1 MKRIFAIFAV
11 LALVSGMAMAQPSMN
26 GSKGLIWTVDPGNA
40 GPMNYAIG
48 VNGVYMMHDSTV
60 YPGKYTYMGIMP
72 GGYFSINDKF
82 ELSLAAN
89 YQMLK
94 YTVGTTD
101 YNYNGLLDT
110 RFGVKYSWKASDMF
124 CLGVYAGYDIPTT
137 SDTLKYGATSSA
149 YKYTGMVHA
158 LLIPGFDFGA
168 AKLNLNVGLDYNLNK
183 EPDFATADTTD
194 SKAIYPN
201 MTIPM
206 GIAFSY
212 NAGMFKPFVEFTT
225 SLEMDTNKYGTDLKA
240 RSFMNYN
247 TFVTPGVQVCF
258 PFGMSLT
265 AGFSYNLI
273 DTAKGIASKGG
284 AGNPDWIGHF
294 GLAYAPVKTAGP
306 KVAPTASISGKVTDA
321 KGKGL
326 AATITAGGLTA
337 NTDPAT
343 GVYTLAGLPIT
354 KAPMEI
360 KADAKLYIAK
370 SASVILT
377 KKNKKTPAVQD
388 FALDLKP
395 IPMGAAKGMVKDAMG
410 APVEASIA
418 FAGPKAETAKVVAGA
433 YNANLQVGNYTA
445 TVTAAGYFD
454 KMANITI
461 TEKGTA
467 MNDFAML
474 KKGAVV
480 PVEVVWTA
488 ANKAM
493 IKTVNVGSLI
503 KMIQDNPKAKVV
515 ITANVD
521 RVGGKKMN
529 QTLATQRADAIRAE
543 LVKANIDAARI
554 TTVGQLVTPA
564 GKTNAARALNTKVE
578 VSFVE

>member
-1 MKRIFAIFAV
+1 MKRIFAMFAV
-11 LALVSGMAMAQPSMN
+11 VALMAGMAMAQPSMY
-26 GSKGLIWTVDPGNA
+26 GSKGLIWTIDPGNA

-48 VNGVYMMHDSTV
+48 VNGTMIMKDSANPYNTKYMNI
-60 YPGKYTYMGIMP
+60 GILP
-72 GGYFSINDKF
+72 GGYFSINDMF
-82 ELSLAAN
+82 EISVAAN
-89 YQMLK
+89 YNMQTWQPASGDVK
-94 YTVGTTD
+94 
-101 YNYNGLLDT
+101 YNGLMDT
-110 RFGVKYSWKASDMF
+110 RVGLKYSWKASDMF
-124 CLGVYAGYDIPTT
+124 CLGVYAGYDIPTLA
-137 SDTLKYGATSSA
+137 DTLNPFAALTD
-149 YKYTGMVHA
+149 YKHNGMIHA
-158 LLIPGFDFGA
+158 LVIPGFNFGA
-168 AKLNLNVGLDYNLNK
+168 ASLNLNVGLDYTLDK
-183 EPDFATADTTD
+183 YMVLDTNRVYPTM
-194 SKAIYPN
+194 AIP
-201 MTIPM
+201 I
-206 GIAFSY
+206 GLGFSY
-212 NAGMFKPFVEFTT
+212 KVNDMFKPFVEFTT
-225 SLEMDTNKYGTDLKA
+225 GMALDSNKYPLGSPDAKS

-273 DTAKGIASKGG
+273 DTADGIASKGLPE
-284 AGNPDWIGHF
+284 NPDWIAHF

-306 KVAPTASISGKVTDA
+306 KVAPTGSISGKVTDA

-343 GVYTLAGLPIT
+343 GAYTLAGLPIT
-354 KAPMEI
+354 KTPMEI

-388 FALDLKP
+388 FALELKP

-433 YNANLQVGNYTA
+433 YNVNLQVGNYTA
-445 TVTAAGYFD
+445 TVTAPGYFD
-454 KMANITI
+454 KMATIAI

-480 PVEVVWTA
+480 PAEVVWTA

-493 IKTVNVGSLI
+493 IKTANVEALV
-503 KMIQDNPKAKVV
+503 KMIQDNPKAK
-515 ITANVD
+515 ITVTAYVD

-529 QTLATQRADAIRAE
+529 QKLATDRADAIRAE

-554 TTVGQLVTPA
+554 TTVGQLVVPA
-564 GKTNAARALNTKVE
+564 GKTKAAREANTKVE

>member
-1 MKRIFAIFAV
+1 
-11 LALVSGMAMAQPSMN
+11 L
-26 GSKGLIWTVDPGNA
+26 W
-40 GPMNYAIG
+40 
-48 VNGVYMMHDSTV
+48 
-60 YPGKYTYMGIMP
+60 
-72 GGYFSINDKF
+72 
-82 ELSLAAN
+82 
-89 YQMLK
+89 
-94 YTVGTTD
+94 
-101 YNYNGLLDT
+101 
-110 RFGVKYSWKASDMF
+110 
-124 CLGVYAGYDIPTT
+124 
-137 SDTLKYGATSSA
+137 
-149 YKYTGMVHA
+149 
-158 LLIPGFDFGA
+158 
-168 AKLNLNVGLDYNLNK
+168 
-183 EPDFATADTTD
+183 
-194 SKAIYPN
+194 
-201 MTIPM
+201 
-206 GIAFSY
+206 
-212 NAGMFKPFVEFTT
+212 
-225 SLEMDTNKYGTDLKA
+225 
-240 RSFMNYN
+240 
-247 TFVTPGVQVCF
+247 VTPGVRVSF
-258 PFGMSLT
+258 PFGMHID
-265 AGFSYNLI
+265 AAFDYNLQTKDSTLPWLTRQQDWQI
-273 DTAKGIASKGG
+273 IA
-284 AGNPDWIGHF
+284 
-294 GLAYAPVKTAGP
+294 GLSYAPVKTAGP

-343 GVYTLAGLPIT
+343 GAYTLAGLPIT

-360 KADAKLYIAK
+360 KADAKLYIVK
-370 SASVILT
+370 SASIILT

-454 KMANITI
+454 KMATIAI

-493 IKTVNVGSLI
+493 IKTVNVEALV

-543 LVKANIDAARI
+543 LVKATIDAARI

>member
-1 MKRIFAIFAV
+1 MKRIFAMFAV
-11 LALVSGMAMAQPSMN
+11 VALMAGMAMAQPSIY
-26 GSKGLIWTVDPGNA
+26 GSKGLIWTIDPGNA
-40 GPMNYAIG
+40 GPMNYGVG
-48 VNGVYMMHDSTV
+48 VNGAVMMSDSTLFTYKSMSITV
-60 YPGKYTYMGIMP
+60 LPGI
-72 GGYFSINDKF
+72 YFSISDMF
-82 ELSLAAN
+82 ELSVAPA
-89 YQMLK
+89 YQMTTT
-94 YTVGTTD
+94 TVAGTD
-101 YNYNGLLDT
+101 YKNNGLLDT
-110 RFGVKYSWKASDMF
+110 RVGVKYSQKFSDLF
-124 CLGVYAGYDIPTT
+124 CLGVYAGYDVPTLA
-137 SDTLKYGATSSA
+137 DTFKFGATGSA
-149 YKYTGMVHA
+149 YKYTGVVHGV
-158 LLIPGFDFGA
+158 LIPGFNFGA
-168 AKLNLNVGLDYNLNK
+168 ANLNLNVGVDYSLNK
-183 EPDFATADTTD
+183 VPDGATVDTTD
-194 SKAIYPN
+194 SKAVYPN
-201 MTIPM
+201 MVIPY
-206 GIAFSY
+206 GLGFSY
-212 NAGMFKPFVEFTT
+212 KVNDMFTPFVEA
-225 SLEMDTNKYGTDLKA
+225 SGSYAMDTNKYGTDAKT
-240 RSFMNYN
+240 RGFMNYDM
-247 TFVTPGVQVCF
+247 FVTPGLRMSF
-258 PFGMSLT
+258 PMGLHIT

-273 DTAKGIASKGG
+273 DTVKGIAAK
-284 AGNPDWIGHF
+284 PYPWIGHF

-354 KAPMEI
+354 KAPVEI

-388 FALDLKP
+388 FALELKP
-395 IPMGAAKGMVKDAMG
+395 IPMGAAKGMVKDAAG
-410 APVEASIA
+410 PVEATIA
-418 FAGPKAETAKVVAGA
+418 FAGPKAETAKAVAGA
-433 YNANLQVGNYTA
+433 YNVNLQTGNYTA

-454 KMANITI
+454 KTATIAI

-467 MNDFAML
+467 MTDFAML

-493 IKTVNVGSLI
+493 VKTVNVEALV

-515 ITANVD
+515 ITAYVD

-529 QTLATQRADAIRAE
+529 QTLATQRADAVRAE
-543 LVKANIDAARI
+543 LVKVDGKIDVARI
-554 TTVGQLVTPA
+554 TTVGQLVVPA

>member
-1 MKRIFAIFAV
+1 MKRVFAVFAV
-11 LALVSGMAMAQPSMN
+11 LALMAGMAMAQPSMN
-26 GSKGLIWTVDPGNA
+26 GSKGLIWTVAPGNA
-40 GPMNYAIG
+40 GPMNYGIG
-48 VNGVYMMHDSTV
+48 VNGAIIMHDSTDV
-60 YPGKYTYMGIMP
+60 FPAKLTYIGVMP
-72 GGYFSINDKF
+72 AGYFSINDMF
-82 ELSLAAN
+82 ELSFATT
-89 YQMLK
+89 YQMHK
-94 YTVGTTD
+94 VDTTST
-101 YNYNGLLDT
+101 NGLLDT
-110 RFGVKYSWKASDMF
+110 RVGFKYSMKASDMIG
-124 CLGVYAGYDIPTT
+124 LGLYLGYDIPTIGAIGDT
-137 SDTLKYGATSSA
+137 TLKPVAPYKHTGA
-149 YKYTGMVHA
+149 VHG
-158 LLIPGFDFGA
+158 LLLAGFNFGA
-168 AKLNLNVGLDYNLNK
+168 SDLNLNVGLDYDLDK
-183 EPDFATADTTD
+183 YDDTT
-194 SKAIYPN
+194 SVYPN

-212 NAGMFKPFVEFTT
+212 KAGEMFKPFVEFTT
-225 SLEMDTNKYGTDLKA
+225 SLEMDTNKYGTGAKA

-247 TFVTPGVQVCF
+247 AFVTPGVQVCF

-273 DTAKGIASKGG
+273 DTADGIASKGG

-294 GLAYAPVKTAGP
+294 GLAYAPVKTSGP

-343 GVYTLAGLPIT
+343 GAYTLAGLPIT
-354 KAPMEI
+354 KVPMEI
-360 KADAKLYIAK
+360 KADAKLYIVK

-388 FALDLKP
+388 FALELKP

-418 FAGPKAETAKVVAGA
+418 FAGPKAETAKAVAGA
-433 YNANLQVGNYTA
+433 YNVNLQVGNYTA
-445 TVTAAGYFD
+445 TVTAADYFD
-454 KMANITI
+454 RMATIAI

-467 MNDFAML
+467 MNDFVML

-493 IKTVNVGSLI
+493 IKTVNVEALV

-515 ITANVD
+515 ITAYVD

-529 QTLATQRADAIRAE
+529 QKLATDRADAIRAE
-543 LVKANIDAARI
+543 LVKANIDAAGI

-564 GKTNAARALNTKVE
+564 GKTNAKRAANTKIE